1 MKHLLAGA
9 AAIASSVFLATSGN
23 ASDAVRLL
31 LDYVPDAGHAPFF
44 FARDQGAYKDAGID
58 LAIEFGKGSGY
69 AAQAVGA
76 GAVPLG
82 VADFPTSLVAAGK
95 GADLVAVMNIYSA
108 TPQSFYWLKSSGI
121 AGVRDFPGHSIGNP
135 PGDSTRAIW
144 PAFAKVV
151 GIDATTV
158 KFVNVAPMAKNSA
171 LQTRQVDIISDY
183 YNKLDLE
190 ISQFGEDLAYVSW
203 RGVGF
208 NLHGKGVIANGQFLK
223 EKPDLVKRFV
233 AVTQRA
239 YAACFHDVDP
249 CLRSLLASASGLN
262 MPTEVA
268 EWKRLSELMRS
279 NEWEQVAIGWYDAKR
294 VSADYNLISTYIG
307 LDKPYDPNSVF
318 TDDLLDRSIKLP
330 K

>member
-1 MKHLLAGA
+1 MRHLV
-9 AAIASSVFLATSGN
+9 AAIAAIACGLTLATSVH
-23 ASDAVRLL
+23 ASEAVRLL
-31 LDYVPDAGHAPFF
+31 LDYVPDAGHAPLF
-44 FARDQGAYKDAGID
+44 FARDQGAYKQAGID

-69 AAQAVGA
+69 AARAVGA

-82 VADFPTSLVAAGK
+82 VADFPTSLVAVGK
-95 GADLVAVMNIYSA
+95 GAHLVAVMNIYSA

-144 PAFAKVV
+144 PAFAKFV
-151 GIDATTV
+151 GVDPQTV

-171 LQTRQVDIISDY
+171 LRTHQVDIISDY

-190 ISQFGEDLAYVSW
+190 ISQFGPDLGYVSW
-203 RGVGF
+203 RAVGF
-208 NLHGKGVIANGQFLK
+208 DLYGKGVIANREFL
-223 EKPDLVKRFV
+223 EENPDLVKRFV

-239 YAACFHDVDP
+239 YAACFKDVGP
-249 CLRSLLASASGLN
+249 CMNALIASASGLN
-262 MPTEVA
+262 MPTEVN

-294 VSADYNLISTYIG
+294 VAADYKLISTYIG
-307 LDKPYDPNSVF
+307 VDKPYDPNSVF
-318 TDDLLDRSIKLP
+318 TNNLLDRSIKLP